1 MDFQNSNGGL
11 VQSEVSSMRMGQDLM
26 RMQFSK
32 IKEEF
37 NFRQLQD
44 DGSINFS
51 IDVDK
56 YSHQNSII
64 AEKQQDL
71 RIQAALNNGE
81 IQISREKRE
90 LENQQIKSSELANLQ
105 SSGQFLF
112 KNSSNTSEF
121 RQKFNYDKDKLIQ
134 CNSSNKCV
142 IQDSM
147 ILNEQSPY
155 KSLKKQ
161 QSQRDIFDCSQTFNM
176 QEKFQT
182 IQGDL
187 IDQKNDIVK
196 EDLFQ
201 TKQTM
206 INTKRFQFSLQIMVI
221 TKKFIQNLKKRVSS
235 IVFKQ
240 LTRKQFNIIGDFAS
254 YFDYYVYTQCM
265 IQSEKRTN
273 TKKSIYII
281 KNSKFGNSFS
291 QFVEGKYLFSQ
302 ESLFKLIW
310 DIFMML
316 LTFYLI
322 VTIPIEHISTFNL
335 NNPIYFI
342 NQHIVL
348 WILIFE
354 IFVNLNSSIYEN
366 GEIIRNR
373 KKICQKYFWDLMK
386 DLFVAIVFIHSRQ
399 QTQQD
404 GFSKYLDYIVF
415 IKYLDTPQKLEDITS
430 RLQISQTA
438 QNWLKLVKLE
448 FIVLLLVHLA
458 CCIFLRI
465 GQSEMENQIQS
476 WISKFQDQNYSTFE
490 YYLLS
495 LYYII
500 ITMTTIGYGDITP
513 VTLYERM
520 FIALVA
526 LIATNICA
534 YSFSQI
540 NEIVK
545 YEKSKNENFNNMMHG
560 LTQSMNKLELDMSL
574 QHKVR
579 KYFEFQYRQ
588 GIEGGQEQEQLLEQL
603 PSSLKNEVLLQTNNE
618 AIQSISLFSNFSS
631 DCQKEISLNI
641 KQKYFKPDELIF
653 NENEINDKLFYVIS
667 GNVQTTLGISLKIE
681 NTANQN
687 EMQLQLL
694 KKKDV
699 FGYEGF
705 ILGQKNPY
713 TAKSYKGAMISY
725 LERDRLIQIL
735 QNFPYDKEFYYM
747 FKDNQIFKTFSYKDI
762 SKQDLKF
769 SNIKLNQIQ
778 ISNCIACG
786 SSSHTLKRCHIV
798 QLSLR
803 YKKDKK
809 IYFQQRDKLFKRRRL
824 DFLKSLKNN
833 KQIQEQIINFKMV
846 SDQNSIMSDVY
857 SVLYS
862 DEGSTSKQSKTNEEE
877 DDSLQDDY
885 QGNRRQSHK
894 KTTFL
899 NPKMA
904 NELVDVYRRR
914 SQKDIPLNLA
924 SVNSPKSIMVDS
936 DLQAIDEGEG
946 ESGRETL
953 KSQKAAKEEKIKQNQ
968 YLEGLQNSKNESLLN
983 STEKVDSFLHNN
995 PTLNLNLDKPISI
1008 EINLDLASKKSSK
1021 IPTIKTKKNTFTNI
1035 HQNSSRKLT
1044 CPTTSSNQI
1053 NQKTISTICNEHSG
1067 KSNQLIANNMNT
1079 SINVEMYQN
1088 EEIFQKKRA
1097 QQKKQTK
1104 DSTQEDNVSNSYK
1117 ASAADEDDS
1126 QNVNSSF
1133 DSKNNNNKSLSL
1145 QQRIIQKRR
1154 QKYEKT
1160 YFEEENKIRSIIQQ
1174 SHMTQ
1179 LEANLFNILLP
1190 SSQGKI
1196 NTDDIMDL
1204 PSPTQLLCRRHKQNN
1219 QVQFDIQQ
1227 NDSSAS
1233 PSQINESKRRK
1244 SQKKITQNSSYRNE
1258 NQEQTLSITDLSKS
1272 NSILYRQLSLVSKA
1286 NQHDALKDEISSPVS
1301 NSRGNKK
1308 LNAQTMVMLNSTPS
1322 INRESS
1328 DYKIR
1333 FEQGIQNI
1341 DLLVIR
1347 KYMMIEQI
1355 KGNIKD
1361 FILVPDNEIDIDR
1374 IHKYKI
1380 YFPKENY
1387 NYIIK
1392 KFKTKFDN
1400 FSKTKFMTS
1409 QVYKTGQRV
1418 SKVFKLSNGQ
1428 QVGQNQTKIQNLKG
1442 TNGFGHSTSSRISF
1456 NEKDK

>member
-11 VQSEVSSMRMGQDLM
+11 VQSEISSMRIGQDLM
-26 RMQFSK
+26 RKQFSN

-44 DGSINFS
+44 DGSMNFS

-56 YSHQNSII
+56 YSHQNSIT
-64 AEKQQDL
+64 AEKQHDL
-71 RIQAALNNGE
+71 RLQAILSNGE
-81 IQISREKRE
+81 VQLSREKRE
-90 LENQQIKSSELANLQ
+90 PENQQIKSNEIPSLQ

-112 KNSSNTSEF
+112 QNSSKVSEF
-121 RQKFNYDKDKLIQ
+121 KQIFSIDKDRQNMQL
-134 CNSSNKCV
+134 NSSNKCV
-142 IQDSM
+142 IQESM
-147 ILNEQSPY
+147 IFNDHSPS

-161 QSQRDIFDCSQTFNM
+161 QSQRDILDFSQTFNV

-182 IQGDL
+182 LQGEL
-187 IDQKNDIVK
+187 IDQKNINVK
-196 EDLFQ
+196 DTSFQ
-201 TKQTM
+201 VKQTM
-206 INTKRFQFSLQIMVI
+206 AVQNTKKFQFSLQIMVI
-221 TKKFIQNLKKRVSS
+221 AKKFISNLKKRVSS

-240 LTRKQFNIIGDFAS
+240 ITRKQFNIIGDLAS
-254 YFDYYVYTQCM
+254 YFDYYVYTQCT

-273 TKKSIYII
+273 AKKSIYII

-302 ESLFKLIW
+302 
-310 DIFMML
+310 
-316 LTFYLI
+316 
-322 VTIPIEHISTFNL
+322 
-335 NNPIYFI
+335 
-342 NQHIVL
+342 
-348 WILIFE
+348 
-354 IFVNLNSSIYEN
+354 SIYEN

-373 KKICQKYFWDLMK
+373 KKICQKYFWDFMYAFCLLIFSFTFIYYFKFNQIKRK
-386 DLFVAIVFIHSRQ
+386 DLFVAIVYIHSRQ
-399 QTQQD
+399 QIQQY

-415 IKYLDTPQKLEDITS
+415 IKYLDTPQKLEDISS

-448 FIVLLLVHLA
+448 FIVLLLVHIA

-465 GQSEMENQIQS
+465 GQSEIENQTQS
-476 WISKFQDQNYSTFE
+476 WISKFQDQNFSTLQL
-490 YYLLS
+490 YLLS

-513 VTLYERM
+513 VTQYERM

-560 LTQSMNKLELDMSL
+560 LNHSMNKLELEMSL

-579 KYFEFQYRQ
+579 KYFEFQYKQ
-588 GIEGGQEQEQLLEQL
+588 EIEGGQGQEQLLEQL

-653 NENEINDKLFYVIS
+653 SENEINDKLFYVIS

-687 EMQLQLL
+687 EMQLQIL

-735 QNFPYDKEFYYM
+735 QNFPHDK
-747 FKDNQIFKTFSYKDI
+747 
-762 SKQDLKF
+762 
-769 SNIKLNQIQ
+769 
-778 ISNCIACG
+778 
-786 SSSHTLKRCHIV
+786 
-798 QLSLR
+798 
-803 YKKDKK
+803 
-809 IYFQQRDKLFKRRRL
+809 RDKSFRRRGL
-824 DFLKSLKNN
+824 DFFKSLKNN
-833 KQIQEQIINFKMV
+833 KQIQEQIVNFKMV

-862 DEGSTSKQSKTNEEE
+862 DEESSSKQSKTNEEE
-877 DDSLQDDY
+877 EGYSQQDDY
-885 QGNRRQSHK
+885 FIDRKQQHK
-894 KTTFL
+894 KSTYL

-914 SQKDIPLNLA
+914 SQKDISLNLV
-924 SVNSPKSIMVDS
+924 SINSPKSVMANS

-946 ESGRETL
+946 ESERETQ
-953 KSQKAAKEEKIKQNQ
+953 KSQKVAKEEKIKLNQ
-968 YLEGLQNSKNESLLN
+968 FLEEGQNSKNESLQN
-983 STEKVDSFLHNN
+983 STEKMDSFINNN
-995 PTLNLNLDKPISI
+995 PTPHLNFDKPVSI

-1021 IPTIKTKKNTFTNI
+1021 IPTIKSKKNTLTNI

-1044 CPTTSSNQI
+1044 CPTQSSNQI
-1053 NQKTISTICNEHSG
+1053 NQKTISTICNEHTG

-1088 EEIFQKKRA
+1088 EDMVQKKRA

-1104 DSTQEDNVSNSYK
+1104 DSTQDDNINNSFIT
-1117 ASAADEDDS
+1117 SAAEENDS
-1126 QNVNSSF
+1126 QNINSSF
-1133 DSKNNNNKSLSL
+1133 DSNNNNGKSMSL
-1145 QQRIIQKRR
+1145 QQRIIQRRR

-1160 YFEEENKIRSIIQQ
+1160 YFEEENKIRTIMHQ

-1179 LEANLFNILLP
+1179 LEANLLNILLP

-1204 PSPTQLLCRRHKQNN
+1204 PSPTQLLYRRHKQNN
-1219 QVQFDIQQ
+1219 QVQFDMLQ
-1227 NDSSAS
+1227 NESVS
-1233 PSQINESKRRK
+1233 PSLINESKRRK
-1244 SQKKITQNSSYRNE
+1244 SSKKITQNSTYRNE
-1258 NQEQTLSITDLSKS
+1258 NQEQRLSITGLSKS

-1286 NQHDALKDEISSPVS
+1286 NQHDGHKDEISSPVS
-1301 NSRGNKK
+1301 VSRGNKR

-1322 INRESS
+1322 TNRESS

-1361 FILVPDNEIDIDR
+1361 FILVSDNEIDLDK

-1380 YFPKENY
+1380 YFPKGNY

-1392 KFKTKFDN
+1392 KFKTKFYCLT
-1400 FSKTKFMTS
+1400 KTKFMTS
-1409 QVYKTGQRV
+1409 QVQKTGQRV

-1428 QVGQNQTKIQNLKG
+1428 QVGQNQIKLQN
-1442 TNGFGHSTSSRISF
+1442 TRVNNAFGQSVSSF

>member
-1 MDFQNSNGGL
+1 
-11 VQSEVSSMRMGQDLM
+11 MGQDLM
-26 RMQFSK
+26 RLQFSK

-37 NFRQLQD
+37 NFRQIQD
-44 DGSINFS
+44 DGSLNFS
-51 IDVDK
+51 IDIDK
-56 YSHQNSII
+56 YSHQNSIT
-64 AEKQQDL
+64 AEKQYDL
-71 RIQAALNNGE
+71 RNQGALNNGE
-81 IQISREKRE
+81 AQLSREKRE
-90 LENQQIKSSELANLQ
+90 FENQQIKNNEMNSLQ

-112 KNSSNTSEF
+112 QNSSKTSDI
-121 RQKFNYDKDKLIQ
+121 RSMFNFDKDKQVQ
-134 CNSSNKCV
+134 CNTSNKSI

-147 ILNEQSPY
+147 VLNEHSPI
-155 KSLKKQ
+155 KTLKKM
-161 QSQRDIFDCSQTFNM
+161 QSQRDISDCSQTLNI
-176 QEKFQT
+176 EDKFQ
-182 IQGDL
+182 IVQGEL
-187 IDQKNDIVK
+187 IDPKNNTVK
-196 EDLFQ
+196 DLFQ
-201 TKQTM
+201 TKQT
-206 INTKRFQFSLQIMVI
+206 ISVQN
-221 TKKFIQNLKKRVSS
+221 TKKFQFNLQTMVIAKKFISNLKKRVSS

-254 YFDYYVYTQCM
+254 YFDYYVYTQRM

-273 TKKSIYII
+273 TKKTIYII
-281 KNSKFGNSFS
+281 KNSKFGNTFS

-302 ESLFKLIW
+302 
-310 DIFMML
+310 
-316 LTFYLI
+316 
-322 VTIPIEHISTFNL
+322 
-335 NNPIYFI
+335 
-342 NQHIVL
+342 
-348 WILIFE
+348 
-354 IFVNLNSSIYEN
+354 SIYEN

-386 DLFVAIVFIHSRQ
+386 DLFVAVIFIHSRKQ
-399 QTQQD
+399 IQEE

-415 IKYLDTPQKLEDITS
+415 IKYLDTPQKLEEITS

-448 FIVLLLVHLA
+448 FIVLLLVHIA

-465 GQSEMENQIQS
+465 GLSEMENQSQS
-476 WISKFQDQNYSTFE
+476 WITKFQDQSFSTFE
-490 YYLLS
+490 LYLLS

-513 VTLYERM
+513 VTQYERM

-560 LTQSMNKLELDMSL
+560 LNHSMNKLELDMSL

-579 KYFEFQYRQ
+579 KYFEFQYKQ
-588 GIEGGQEQEQLLEQL
+588 DIEGAQGQEQLLEQL

-653 NENEINDKLFYVIS
+653 NENEVNDKLFYVIS

-687 EMQLQLL
+687 EMQLQIL

-725 LERDRLIQIL
+725 IERDRLIQIL
-735 QNFPYDKEFYYM
+735 QSFPYDKEFYYM

-762 SKQDLKF
+762 SKQDVKF
-769 SNIKLNQIQ
+769 NNIKLNQIQ

-809 IYFQQRDKLFKRRRL
+809 VYFQQRDKSIKRRGL
-824 DFLKSLKNN
+824 DFFKSLQNN

-862 DEGSTSKQSKTNEEE
+862 EEDSTSKQSKTNEEE
-877 DDSLQDDY
+877 DFSQQDDQ
-885 QGNRRQSHK
+885 QGNRKQQHK
-894 KTTFL
+894 KSTYL

-914 SQKDIPLNLA
+914 SQKDMSLNLV
-924 SVNSPKSIMVDS
+924 SINSPKSVYANS
-936 DLQAIDEGEG
+936 DLQAIDEGEA
-946 ESGRETL
+946 ESERDTL
-953 KSQKAAKEEKIKQNQ
+953 KSQKAVNEEKIKINQ
-968 YLEGLQNSKNESLLN
+968 FQEDGQNSKNESMQN
-983 STEKVDSFLHNN
+983 SIEKIDSFLNN
-995 PTLNLNLDKPISI
+995 NGIPKLNLDKPISI
-1008 EINLDLASKKSSK
+1008 EINLDIASKKSSK
-1021 IPTIKTKKNTFTNI
+1021 IPSIKSKKNTHTTI

-1044 CPTTSSNQI
+1044 GPSPSQNQI

-1088 EEIFQKKRA
+1088 EEIVQKKRV

-1104 DSTQEDNVSNSYK
+1104 DSTQDDHINNNSYI
-1117 ASAADEDDS
+1117 ASDDDNS
-1126 QNVNSSF
+1126 QNINSSF
-1133 DSKNNNNKSLSL
+1133 DSNNNNPNKQLSL

-1160 YFEEENKIRSIIQQ
+1160 YYEEENKIRTIMQQ

-1196 NTDDIMDL
+1196 NIDDAMDL
-1204 PSPTQLLCRRHKQNN
+1204 PSPTQLLQRRHKYNN

-1227 NDSSAS
+1227 NESSAS
-1233 PSQINESKRRK
+1233 PSQIIDSKRRK
-1244 SQKKITQNSSYRNE
+1244 SSKKITQNSTYRSE
-1258 NQEQTLSITDLSKS
+1258 NQEQKLSIIGLGKS
-1272 NSILYRQLSLVSKA
+1272 NSILYRQHSLASKA
-1286 NQHDALKDEISSPVS
+1286 NQHDGVKDEISSPVS
-1301 NSRGNKK
+1301 VSRSNKK

-1322 INRESS
+1322 VNRESS

-1361 FILVPDNEIDIDR
+1361 FILVPDNEIEIDK
-1374 IHKYKI
+1374 IHRYKI
-1380 YFPKENY
+1380 YFPKGNY

-1392 KFKTKFDN
+1392 KFRTKFDCLT
-1400 FSKTKFMTS
+1400 KTKFMTS
-1409 QVYKTGQRV
+1409 QVQKAGQRV
-1418 SKVFKLSNGQ
+1418 SKILKFLNGQ
-1428 QVGQNQTKIQNLKG
+1428 QTGSNQIKLQNTRG
-1442 TNGFGHSTSSRISF
+1442 ANGFGYSASSRNSF